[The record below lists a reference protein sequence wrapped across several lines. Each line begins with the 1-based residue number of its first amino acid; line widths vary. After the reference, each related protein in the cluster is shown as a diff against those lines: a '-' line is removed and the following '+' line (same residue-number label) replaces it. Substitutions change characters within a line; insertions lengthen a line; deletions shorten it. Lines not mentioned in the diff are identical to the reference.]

1 MLWNTLL
8 ENNAQ
13 LEKKNYLW
21 RMATKQGMFLVWT
34 MLRTSRIASFV
45 TVPSEIK
52 LNIFMSQDIYFSGLR
67 SGRINFFIILYLFLV
82 WITFHLFSTETS
94 VSELEEAFQQFTNRS
109 DIAILLINQNVR
121 SWFFFFKRL
130 NQDSDKVLLL
140 TMLLIWSLEKV
151 AWNCYI
157 PQTNWATA
165 PQLFLLSVA

>member
-1 MLWNTLL
+1 MENGNKARDVLGMDRAKNQSDCRICYRALWDKTKYIYESRYLL
-8 ENNAQ
+8 FRSSQ
-13 LEKKNYLW
+13 WKD
-21 RMATKQGMFLVWT
+21 
-34 MLRTSRIASFV
+34 
-45 TVPSEIK
+45 K
-52 LNIFMSQDIYFSGLR
+52 LFY
-67 SGRINFFIILYLFLV
+67 YLFLV